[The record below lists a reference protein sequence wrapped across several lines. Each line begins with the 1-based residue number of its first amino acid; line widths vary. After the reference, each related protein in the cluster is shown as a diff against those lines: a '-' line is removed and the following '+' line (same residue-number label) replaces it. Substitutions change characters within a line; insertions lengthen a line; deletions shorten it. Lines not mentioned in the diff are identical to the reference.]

1 MLHKEMFCHLKD
13 KLELYKDH
21 LLLNLMCYS
30 CNCSGHVVKNCPEVH
45 YIPKPDLVI
54 KAQLEIEKKARKEF
68 KRRTKKYQAKIQVP
82 LILTSAY
89 AIRNTMFL
97 YHEEGIKERYRVEDD
112 MNDFLE
118 ENPKGMESLAKKI
131 VNYKEANA
139 FQAEKSNVRFEVQNL
154 ISKTLEEDMEQN
166 DEEEYLKS
174 LHSLKK
180 PQKVIEYDAFFNDFE
195 RIDIF
200 TKYFIHNNF
209 TIIKKKLT
217 HELTIKM
224 NEKKR
229 RQSFQKKV
237 QLLKSKTIRPGKKIE
252 VSEDDPSASGLPE
265 EFKMDIVT
273 MDLKVGFKDFSENLN
288 RQELKDPNSRELF
301 ETSPSI
307 LALNNNY
314 STLKFENSKTKK
326 NLNKK
331 TTKRASSVETAKE
344 CEKFIEKFG
353 AENVYKLVKD
363 KIDKKE

>member
-1 MLHKEMFCHLKD
+1 MFCHLKD

-30 CNCSGHVVKNCPEVH
+30 CNSSGHVVKNCPEIH

-68 KRRTKKYQAKIQVP
+68 KRRTKKYRAKIQVP

-118 ENPKGMESLAKKI
+118 ENPKGMESLSKKI
-131 VNYKEANA
+131 VNYREANS
-139 FQAEKSNVRFEVQNL
+139 FQAIKSNVRFDVQTIN
-154 ISKTLEEDMEQN
+154 SKTIDEDMELIE
-166 DEEEYLKS
+166 EEEYAKS

-180 PQKVIEYDAFFNDFE
+180 PRKIIEYDAFFNDFE

-217 HELTIKM
+217 HELTLKM

-252 VSEDDPSASGLPE
+252 VAEDASALPE
-265 EFKMDIVT
+265 ESKMDIVT
-273 MDLKVGFKDFSENLN
+273 MDLKVEFKDFSENFN
-288 RQELKDPNSRELF
+288 KQEVKDPNSREL
-301 ETSPSI
+301 ETSPS

-314 STLKFENSKTKK
+314 STLKFENNKK
-326 NLNKK
+326 NFNNK

-353 AENVYKLVKD
+353 AENVYNLIKD
-363 KIDKKE
+363 KIEKKK

>member
-1 MLHKEMFCHLKD
+1 MFCHLKD

-30 CNCSGHVVKNCPEVH
+30 CNCSGHVIKNCPEVH

-68 KRRTKKYQAKIQVP
+68 KRRIKKYRAKNQAP

-118 ENPKGMESLAKKI
+118 ENPKGMESLSKKI

-139 FQAEKSNVRFEVQNL
+139 FQAIKSNVRFDAQTMV
-154 ISKTLEEDMEQN
+154 SKTIEDDMEQN
-166 DEEEYLKS
+166 EDEEYAKS

-180 PQKVIEYDAFFNDFE
+180 PRKIIEYDAFFNDFE

-217 HELTIKM
+217 HELTLKM
-224 NEKKR
+224 NEKR

-252 VSEDDPSASGLPE
+252 VYEEDPSAFGLPE
-265 EFKMDIVT
+265 ELKMDIVT
-273 MDLKVGFKDFSENLN
+273 MDLKVEFKDFSENFN
-288 RQELKDPNSRELF
+288 RQEAKDTNSREI
-301 ETSPSI
+301 ETSPS

-314 STLKFENSKTKK
+314 STVKFETNKK
-326 NLNKK
+326 NFNKK

-353 AENVYKLVKD
+353 VENVYKLVKE